1 MIAKTPAKFIDAMKS
16 QPLALALSVIIIL
29 LLYFLYDIRQA
40 EMKLASDYQK
50 QVNELFE
57 RFCAPPP

>member
-1 MIAKTPAKFIDAMKS
+1 MIAKAPRSFINAMKS

-40 EMKLASDYQK
+40 EMKLAADYQR
-50 QVNELFE
+50 QVTELFE
-57 RFCAPPP
+57 RFCAPNP